1 MHKITLVTF
10 PTPHDSWTESEKRLF
25 PVPVQAAAG
34 TQEICIDDQHVQNDT
49 GMDIN
54 VLVVGIGGTGAPQS
68 IEGAIGVTRR
78 Y

>member
-1 MHKITLVTF
+1 MHRISLVVVTIT
-10 PTPHDSWTESEKRLF
+10 PDSWTQA
-25 PVPVQAAAG
+25 VPGA
-34 TQEICIDDQHVQNDT
+34 QEINSNDKDYLNST
-49 GMDIN
+49 GREIN